1 MRKRPG
7 PTLSGD
13 GGRGGTKRM
22 GVCDKCRETEAIH
35 EYRVG
40 SLMWDFLGINNRH
53 RPGRLCHDCKE
64 WAVDRINKGVW

>member
-1 MRKRPG
+1 
-7 PTLSGD
+7 
-13 GGRGGTKRM
+13 M

-40 SLMWDFLGINNRH
+40 SLMWDFLGIKNRH